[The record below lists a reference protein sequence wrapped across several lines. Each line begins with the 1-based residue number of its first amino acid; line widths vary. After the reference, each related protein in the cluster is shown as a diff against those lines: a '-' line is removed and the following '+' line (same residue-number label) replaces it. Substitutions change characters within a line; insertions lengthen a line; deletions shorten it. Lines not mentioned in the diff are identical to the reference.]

1 MGFKELRK
9 ESKMTQKQFS
19 EYFGIPK
26 RTIESWDMGE
36 RSCPKYLLDLLEY
49 KLIKE
54 GFVLDEKE
62 KQAEVSY
69 N

>member
-1 MGFKELRK
+1 MVFRELRK

-26 RTIESWDMGE
+26 RTVESWDMGE
-36 RSCPKYLLDLLEY
+36 RSCPEYLLDLLEY

-54 GFVLDEKE
+54 GFILDEKE
-62 KQAEVSY
+62 KQAGD
-69 N
+69 

>member
-1 MGFKELRK
+1 MVFRELRK

-26 RTIESWDMGE
+26 RTVESWDMGE
-36 RSCPKYLLDLLEY
+36 RSCPEYLIDLLEY

-54 GFVLDEKE
+54 GFILDEEE
-62 KQAEVSY
+62 KQAEV
-69 N
+69 